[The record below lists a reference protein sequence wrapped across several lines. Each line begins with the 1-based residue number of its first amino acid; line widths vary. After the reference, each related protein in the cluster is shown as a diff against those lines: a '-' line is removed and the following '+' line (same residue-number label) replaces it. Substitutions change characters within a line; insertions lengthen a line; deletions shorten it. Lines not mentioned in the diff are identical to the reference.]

1 MRYLRKGNTIFP
13 NLWGSDEE
21 EEDEDEG
28 GSGGSDSG
36 KGGAG
41 SGRESDESEDDDD
54 TSDDEEEDEDP
65 GEDTSALKKALEAE
79 RKERKRLA
87 KEAKELAKYKKKVE
101 AKNKTE
107 VEQAKDAATEAAQ
120 EAEKW
125 RSQYFETQL
134 NFAIQGAA
142 QKARFRDT
150 DDALRLIDRSE
161 IEIDED
167 DGTFDAKAVEKAVK
181 ALAENKPHLV
191 LPEGEELPP
200 SGSKFGGKKK
210 ADKKASEEALK
221 KKYKL
226 PK

>member
-21 EEDEDEG
+21 EEDEDES
-28 GSGGSDSG
+28 GSGGSESG
-36 KGGAG
+36 EGGTG
-41 SGRESDESEDDDD
+41 SGTGSESEEDDDE
-54 TSDDEEEDEDP
+54 SDDEEEEDA
-65 GEDTSALKKALEAE
+65 GEDTSALKKALEKE

-87 KEAKELAKYKKKVE
+87 KEAKELQKFRKQIE
-101 AKNKTE
+101 DKNKSE
-107 VEQAKDAATEAAQ
+107 VDQAKDAAAEAAA

-125 RSQYFETQL
+125 RNQFFETQV
-134 NFAIQGAA
+134 NFAIQSAA
-142 QKARFRDT
+142 QKARFRDA

-161 IEIDED
+161 IEIDEE
-167 DGTFDAKAVEKAVK
+167 DGTFDEKAVEKAVK
-181 ALAENKPHLV
+181 ALAESKPHLV

-210 ADKKASEEALK
+210 SDKKATEEALK